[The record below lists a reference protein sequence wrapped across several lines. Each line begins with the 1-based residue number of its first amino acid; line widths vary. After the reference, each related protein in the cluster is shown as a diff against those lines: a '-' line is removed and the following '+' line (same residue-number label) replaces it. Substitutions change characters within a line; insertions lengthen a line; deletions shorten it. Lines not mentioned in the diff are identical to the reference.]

1 MHFEAGDTMSDP
13 IQLRT
18 FLTVARTLSFTHAAA
33 ELGVQ
38 QSTVSQRIRKLE
50 QSLGREF
57 FTRDTPTVSLTPDGE
72 SLVGLAQ
79 QILREHLRAAEHF
92 AAPPLCGP
100 LRFGLAEELSE
111 TGTTEMLAEFVED
124 NPAIRIE
131 LTVRSSRQLTTMLH
145 NGALDLVYSER
156 AHGDD
161 GSTSRLAWQDELV
174 LVGQPHTPIDP
185 QRPLPLVLPSYPNR
199 AVMRGLRTLS
209 GRGRPWSPTATSSD
223 TNGVWA
229 AVRAG
234 LGLAVSARRLV
245 PYGLSD
251 LTGIG
256 RLPALGEI
264 EFVIAT
270 VPGGDR
276 DLKASFIEELLLYVA
291 DAPHRLVLRPD
302 RSGACSPSARRR
314 PYP

>member
-1 MHFEAGDTMSDP
+1 MSDP

-38 QSTVSQRIRKLE
+38 QSTVSRRIRTLE

-57 FTRDTPTVSLTPDGE
+57 FTRDTHAVSLTADGE
-72 SLVGLAQ
+72 SLVDLAQ
-79 QILREHLRAAEHF
+79 QILTEHLRAAEHF
-92 AAPPLCGP
+92 AAPRRCGP

-111 TGTTEMLAEFVED
+111 TGTTALLAEFVEG
-124 NPAIRIE
+124 NPTVRME

-145 NGALDLVYSER
+145 NGGLDLVYGER
-156 AHGDD
+156 APGDD
-161 GSTSRLAWQDELV
+161 GTTSRLAWQDELV
-174 LVGQPHTPIDP
+174 LVGPPHTPVDRH
-185 QRPLPLVLPSYPNR
+185 RPLPLVLPSYPNR
-199 AVMRGLRTLS
+199 SVTRGLRAL
-209 GRGRPWSPTATSSD
+209 GAQGRPWSATATSSD
-223 TNGVWA
+223 ANGMWA

-256 RLPALGEI
+256 QLQALGDI
-264 EFVIAT
+264 EFVLAT
-270 VPGGDR
+270 APGGDR
-276 DLKASFIEELLLYVA
+276 DRKAAVVEELLLYVA
-291 DAPHRLVLRPD
+291 DAPHRLGLRPD
-302 RSGACSPSARRR
+302 RPDAFPSPGRPL
-314 PYP
+314 PYPYR